1 MKPFKIILLSVAA
14 CWLLPA
20 ASALAVGT
28 LAGTPISNQ
37 ASVSFVV
44 DSTTINQN
52 SNEVVIEV
60 AEVLDVTVQWQDTSN
75 ILVEAGET
83 GTVAT
88 FLVTNTGNGSEAF
101 SLTVDN
107 NLGGDQ
113 FDPTLSA
120 IYLDAN
126 GNGQYDAGVDTL
138 YTAGSNDPVLAAD
151 GDLSVFVINDVPAG
165 VTDGDLG
172 DSQLSAAATT
182 GTTPGTPGTVFAGAG
197 DGGVNAVIGA
207 TGGAGADQATL
218 QVSSVNVA
226 PVKSATVVDPYGGS
240 EPMPGATITYSIAVT
255 ASGSALA
262 ESVTVTDSVPQYTT
276 YVAGSLQLDGVG
288 LTDAADGDAGAV
300 SGGNI
305 SVQLGDL
312 QDITR
317 TVTFQVTID

>member
-1 MKPFKIILLSVAA
+1 MNPLRILLLAAVA

-37 ASVSFVV
+37 ANVSFVV
-44 DSTTINQN
+44 DETTINQP

-60 AEVLDVTVQWQDTSN
+60 AEVLDVTVQWQDTPN
-75 ILVEAGET
+75 ILVEVGET
-83 GTVAT
+83 GTLAS
-88 FLVTNTGNGSEAF
+88 FLVTNTGNGDEAF
-101 SLTVDN
+101 SLAVAN

-113 FDPTLSA
+113 FDPTLAA

-126 GNGQYDAGVDTL
+126 DNDQYDEGVDTL
-138 YTAGSNDPVLAAD
+138 YTAGSNDPELAAD
-151 GDLSVFVINDVPAG
+151 ASLSVFVVNDVPGDAS
-165 VTDGDLG
+165 DGELG

-182 GTTPGTPGTVFAGAG
+182 GTTPGTPGTMFPGAG
-197 DGGVNAVIGA
+197 DDGVNAVLGA

-218 QVSSVNVA
+218 QVSSVNVD
-226 PVKSATVVDPYGGS
+226 PVKSATIIDPYGGS

-262 ESVTVTDSVPQYTT
+262 ESVTVTDSVPQYTS
-276 YVAGSLQLDGVG
+276 YVDDSLQLDGVD
-288 LTDAADGDAGAV
+288 LTDAADGDAGEIV
-300 SGGNI
+300 EGNI